1 MVFEFLKLNIDVT
14 DDYFNS
20 IYPEAISLLARKHW
34 TSVSVA
40 KSASEYLV
48 ERPGARVLDIGSGAG
63 KFCLVGASHTKGHFT
78 GVEQRFKLVELSRK
92 LAESYSVR
100 NAKFINGNINA
111 IDFKSFD
118 SFYFFNSFYENIDTI
133 NRIDDE
139 VCLDTKLYHQYST
152 YIVGQFTA
160 LPLGARLA
168 TYCSPFTIIPSCF
181 KLQDSLSG
189 GTLRFW
195 EKIEDN
201 KAFA

>member
-34 TSVSVA
+34 TSVSIA

-78 GVEQRFKLVELSRK
+78 GVEQRFKLVELSSK
-92 LAESYSVR
+92 LAESYSIR
-100 NAKFINGNINA
+100 NAKFINCNIDSIN
-111 IDFKSFD
+111 FKNFE
-118 SFYFFNSFYENIDTI
+118 SFYFFNSFYENIDII

-139 VCLDTKLYHQYST
+139 VQLDMRLYHQYST
-152 YIVGQFTA
+152 YVVEQFSK
-160 LPLGARLA
+160 LPRGTRLV

-181 KLQDSLSG
+181 KLQYSLSG
-189 GTLRFW
+189 GSLRFW
-195 EKIEDN
+195 EKIEEGEN
-201 KAFA
+201 FE